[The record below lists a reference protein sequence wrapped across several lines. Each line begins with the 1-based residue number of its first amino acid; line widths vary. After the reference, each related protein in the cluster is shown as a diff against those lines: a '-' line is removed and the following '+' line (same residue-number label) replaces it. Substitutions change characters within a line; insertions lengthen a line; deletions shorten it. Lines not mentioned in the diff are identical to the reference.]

1 MNHFSRELRG
11 IGDEGKEIC
20 HLEEA
25 ANGGHH
31 VRECHENKNDNV
43 ERAVKHWIIAATQG
57 QNESIKSLM
66 DAFKER
72 ME

>member
-31 VRECHENKNDNV
+31 VRGCHENKNDNV
-43 ERAVKHWIIAATQG
+43 ERAVKHWIIAATQ
-57 QNESIKSLM
+57 
-66 DAFKER
+66 
-72 ME
+72 